1 MTCAVYLSLQD
12 HCSPLQVVA
21 AIIAV
26 VAAPTAPAAL
36 PVLMACDVIIM
47 GWVGGKE
54 RADAGWQHC

>member
-1 MTCAVYLSLQD
+1 VTCAVYLSLQD
-12 HCSPLQVVA
+12 NCSPLQVVA

-26 VAAPTAPAAL
+26 VAALTAPAAL

-54 RADAGWQHC
+54 S